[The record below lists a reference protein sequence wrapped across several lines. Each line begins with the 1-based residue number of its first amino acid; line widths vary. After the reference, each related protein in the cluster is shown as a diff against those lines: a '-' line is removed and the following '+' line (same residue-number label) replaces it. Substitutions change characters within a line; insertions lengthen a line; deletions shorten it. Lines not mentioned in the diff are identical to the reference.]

1 MGTSLNVLLIG
12 TGRVAFH
19 LGHALKAGGVTLSG
33 VVGRSHERA
42 SLLAEDLNAP
52 CFTFGSELPKADV
65 ILIAVSDDA
74 IASVAASIPQRD
86 AAVVHT
92 SGASDLDRLA
102 PHVHC
107 AVLWPLMTMSP
118 GVPMDLSKVPMVTDG
133 NTEHAK
139 SVVRS
144 LAERISSHVSSLD
157 HADRELVH
165 TAAAMSTN
173 LSLFL
178 LGEAQRLLREAE
190 IDPTLLIPSFRM
202 MAIKAGTIGPE
213 EALTGPARRGDHGT
227 IQRHLD
233 RLAHDPELRRAY
245 ALLSNMILRAHGHT
259 EHGPSDL

>member
-1 MGTSLNVLLIG
+1 
-12 TGRVAFH
+12 
-19 LGHALKAGGVTLSG
+19 
-33 VVGRSHERA
+33 
-42 SLLAEDLNAP
+42 
-52 CFTFGSELPKADV
+52 
-65 ILIAVSDDA
+65 
-74 IASVAASIPQRD
+74 
-86 AAVVHT
+86 
-92 SGASDLDRLA
+92 
-102 PHVHC
+102 
-107 AVLWPLMTMSP
+107 
-118 GVPMDLSKVPMVTDG
+118 
-133 NTEHAK
+133 
-139 SVVRS
+139 

-202 MAIKAGTIGPE
+202 MATKAGTIGPE